1 MSCKFC
7 LAGFFM
13 PKRFLA
19 KGVIYMSKTMNQT
32 RKIAVTAILAAMSTA
47 LMFLE
52 FPIPALIPGFIKM
65 DFSELP
71 ALIASFSMGPLCGV
85 TVCLVKNMV
94 HLPFTMSGGVGELAN
109 FILSSSFVL
118 TAGLVYKHKKT
129 RAGAFLGSL
138 LGAFIMAA
146 ISVPS
151 NYFVVYPIYEKL
163 MPMEAIIGAYQ
174 AILPSVKT
182 LLQALLIFNTPF
194 TFVKGMLSVVIT
206 FFIYKKISPIIKGTS
221 KTED

>member
-1 MSCKFC
+1 
-7 LAGFFM
+7 M

>member
-1 MSCKFC
+1 
-7 LAGFFM
+7 
-13 PKRFLA
+13 
-19 KGVIYMSKTMNQT
+19 MNQT

-85 TVCLVKNMV
+85 AVCLVKNMV

-118 TAGLVYKHKKT
+118 AAGLIYKHKKT

-182 LLQALLIFNTPF
+182 LLQALLIFNAPF
-194 TFVKGMLSVVIT
+194 TFVKGMLSVIIT

>member
-1 MSCKFC
+1 
-7 LAGFFM
+7 M

-19 KGVIYMSKTMNQT
+19 KGVIYMSKTINQT

-71 ALIASFSMGPLCGV
+71 ALIASFSIGPLCGV
-85 TVCLVKNMV
+85 TVCLVKNLV

-194 TFVKGMLSVVIT
+194 TFVKGMLSVIIT

>member
-1 MSCKFC
+1 
-7 LAGFFM
+7 M

-85 TVCLVKNMV
+85 TVCLVKNLV

-129 RAGAFLGSL
+129 RAGAFIGSL

-151 NYFVVYPIYEKL
+151 NYFIVYPIYEKL

-194 TFVKGMLSVVIT
+194 TFVKGMLSVIIT

>member
-1 MSCKFC
+1 
-7 LAGFFM
+7 M

-85 TVCLVKNMV
+85 TVCLVKNLV

-129 RAGAFLGSL
+129 RAGAFIGSL

-194 TFVKGMLSVVIT
+194 TFVKGMLSVIIT

>member
-1 MSCKFC
+1 
-7 LAGFFM
+7 M

-85 TVCLVKNMV
+85 TVCLVKNLV

-129 RAGAFLGSL
+129 RSGAFLGSL

-194 TFVKGMLSVVIT
+194 TFVKGMLSVIIT